1 MSDIPKPDYAELV
14 KQSGIPTDEASWK
27 QVLKEEME
35 KEECIISNDSPFS
48 PFWRLIESAVVKVTL
63 WLINTLLVGYVLPNM
78 FVATAVDQW
87 LDLLAWQCKLT
98 RKGATK
104 AKGLIAFQRAAA
116 KGPALVIPKDTWI
129 QTEPINGNI
138 YRVRVLADTTLPEN
152 ETMTMTEVE
161 AESEGAAYNLG
172 EGYYHILPT
181 AIPGIAAATNPAE
194 WLTEAGA
201 DKESNDELR
210 LRIRNQWS
218 AVAKWHIDAAYR
230 SLLTSRAGI
239 NDDNV
244 YFEHNAPRGPG
255 TANSYILLDTGEPS
269 PEMLADLNAYIREQG
284 QHGHGD
290 DLQVMAMPETQA
302 NIVCRVWP
310 IRSLTMDERTQLKAA
325 VEKFIGAAFRE
336 NTDYSPTVT
345 NPVLRFS
352 FSKLGQELHGQFA
365 QIESLEFDNADIIN
379 NLTVPRIQT
388 LEVSIENT

>member
-1 MSDIPKPDYAELV
+1 M
-14 KQSGIPTDEASWK
+14 
-27 QVLKEEME
+27 
-35 KEECIISNDSPFS
+35 
-48 PFWRLIESAVVKVTL
+48 
-63 WLINTLLVGYVLPNM
+63 
-78 FVATAVDQW
+78 
-87 LDLLAWQCKLT
+87 LT
-98 RKGATK
+98 R
-104 AKGLIAFQRAAA
+104 
-116 KGPALVIPKDTWI
+116 
-129 QTEPINGNI
+129 
-138 YRVRVLADTTLPEN
+138 
-152 ETMTMTEVE
+152 
-161 AESEGAAYNLG
+161 
-172 EGYYHILPT
+172 
-181 AIPGIAAATNPAE
+181 
-194 WLTEAGA
+194 
-201 DKESNDELR
+201 
-210 LRIRNQWS
+210 
-218 AVAKWHIDAAYR
+218 
-230 SLLTSRAGI
+230 RAGI

-310 IRSLTMDERTQLKAA
+310 LRSLTMDERTQLKAA